1 MSEYS
6 KALGD
11 TVKAARKRMGLSQYK
26 LAALV
31 DADERTIMNI
41 EGYNSNT
48 TMSILY
54 PVIRTLHIDPRMIFY
69 PEMSQESPARYQF
82 RTLIDSCSEEE
93 AAMLYSVCQTILASM
108 HSKDGI
114 TIKGKE
120 PASLV

>member
-11 TVKAARKRMGLSQYK
+11 TVKAARKRMGLSQCK

-31 DADERTIMNI
+31 DADERSIMNI

-48 TMSILY
+48 TMNILY
-54 PVIRTLHIDPRMIFY
+54 PVIRTLHIDPRMIFN
-69 PEMSQESPARYQF
+69 PEMSHESPERYQF
-82 RTLIDSCSEEE
+82 RTLIDNCSEEE
-93 AAMLYSVCQTILASM
+93 AAMLFSICQTILDSM

-114 TIKGKE
+114 TIKEKE

>member
-11 TVKAARKRMGLSQYK
+11 AVKAARKRMGLSQYK
-26 LAALV
+26 LATLV

-48 TMSILY
+48 TMNILY
-54 PVIRTLHIDPRMIFY
+54 PLIRTLRIDPRMIFN
-69 PEMSQESPARYQF
+69 PEMSQESPERYQF
-82 RTLIDSCSEEE
+82 RALIDNCSEEE
-93 AAMLYSVCQTILASM
+93 AAMLFSVCQTILASM

-114 TIKGKE
+114 TIKEKE

>member
-54 PVIRTLHIDPRMIFY
+54 PLIRTLHIDPRTIFK
-69 PEMSQESPARYQF
+69 PEMSQESPARYHNECSY
-82 RTLIDSCSEEE
+82 RT
-93 AAMLYSVCQTILASM
+93 
-108 HSKDGI
+108 
-114 TIKGKE
+114 
-120 PASLV
+120 